1 MSLIFI
7 SGWASHPDFILEQ
20 YAELFQNQNFKII
33 DWTYDF
39 EKNPILVN
47 EFDTIIAW
55 SLGAHFIIQIINWHA
70 SSIILINP
78 ALDFCHPE
86 FGTPKSQLEVMI
98 KNLPDHSEIVLKSF
112 AKKLSFQN
120 QNQLQSWLNHS
131 KKYTSEQL
139 IQGLEQLKETA
150 NFLIVITPQ
159 NSSQIRS
166 ILSKS
171 DQIIPFS
178 LNSKLLSQV
187 QYPYQSV
194 DFGHFISDTRLF
206 YNKKLYLG

>member
-20 YAELFQNQNFKII
+20 YADLFQNQDFKII

-39 EKNPILVN
+39 VQNPLSVH
-47 EFDTIIAW
+47 ESDRIIAW
-55 SLGAHFIIQIINWHA
+55 SLGAHFVSQITNWQKA
-70 SSIILINP
+70 SILLINP

-86 FGTPKSQLEVMI
+86 LGTPQAHLDVMI
-98 KNLPDHSEIVLKSF
+98 KNLTQHSEIVLKSF
-112 AKKLSFQN
+112 AKKLNFEN

-139 IQGLEQLKETA
+139 IQGLDQLKNTA
-150 NFLIVITPQ
+150 NFFTLITPQ
-159 NSSQIRS
+159 NPSQIRS
-166 ILSKS
+166 LLSKS

-178 LNSKLLSQV
+178 LNSKLLSQA
-187 QYPYQSV
+187 QSPYQSV

-206 YNKKLYLG
+206 LQ